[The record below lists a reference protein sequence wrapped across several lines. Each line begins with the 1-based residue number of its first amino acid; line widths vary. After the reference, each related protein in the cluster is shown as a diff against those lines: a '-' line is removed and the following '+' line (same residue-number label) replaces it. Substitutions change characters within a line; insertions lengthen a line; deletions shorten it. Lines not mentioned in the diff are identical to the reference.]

1 MTTKSEG
8 RCGDWKAWHDNQPPG
23 PKTLYVTGKC
33 TFNTGGYSV
42 QLKPH
47 EPQGIN
53 PAIYLMDKIVKEPTG
68 NVNQQI
74 TTVDVRYSE
83 KTDRVYS
90 EVNILPDDAHVPVKE
105 VQ

>member
-1 MTTKSEG
+1 
-8 RCGDWKAWHDNQPPG
+8 
-23 PKTLYVTGKC
+23 
-33 TFNTGGYSV
+33 
-42 QLKPH
+42 
-47 EPQGIN
+47 
-53 PAIYLMDKIVKEPTG
+53 MDKIVKEPTG

>member
-53 PAIYLMDKIVKEPTG
+53 PAIYPNGQNREGTDGERQPADHNG
-68 NVNQQI
+68 GC
-74 TTVDVRYSE
+74 TVFGE
-83 KTDRVYS
+83 DR
-90 EVNILPDDAHVPVKE
+90 
-105 VQ
+105 